1 MAAAVEPE
9 PSVEEPEEPTGKKGK
24 PPPVPT
30 ASLREM
36 CRYAS
41 TYELILMVVGF
52 VAALGGGIAQPM
64 MLFAFLGLLDSLGSG
79 SVLSGALVSNDQMM
93 TVLTTMLWVAF
104 GMGTARVIS
113 IPCLEYV
120 NSSLMRKYKQEY
132 LKAVLRQDVSWYDIS
147 NPEELST
154 KFAEAIEVVRKGL
167 KSQSMLFEGLGYGC
181 GALILAFTPGVG
193 NPEVSAIAIGT
204 VPLLVIPAVG
214 AMHFVENGGKMLAKA
229 YAKAGGTATECLFSM
244 RTVMS
249 LGIEAS
255 FSKRYASSLSSVR
268 FIKVRND
275 AFS

>member
-1 MAAAVEPE
+1 
-9 PSVEEPEEPTGKKGK
+9 
-24 PPPVPT
+24 
-30 ASLREM
+30 
-36 CRYAS
+36 
-41 TYELILMVVGF
+41 
-52 VAALGGGIAQPM
+52 
-64 MLFAFLGLLDSLGSG
+64 
-79 SVLSGALVSNDQMM
+79 
-93 TVLTTMLWVAF
+93 
-104 GMGTARVIS
+104 MGTARVIS

-275 AFS
+275 ALLMTFAGCALSAYLVMAAGVIYGSCSSRRRWSDRGST